1 MRKKEWVCIDDS
13 LCHTA
18 ETNTTLESNYI
29 SIKNV
34 IKINYETSNLNT
46 EAIKQ
51 HKCCDPRNKV
61 NCGCF
66 SVCFLHPF
74 FKPRI

>member
-1 MRKKEWVCIDDS
+1 MRRKEWVCIDDS

-46 EAIKQ
+46 EAIK
-51 HKCCDPRNKV
+51 
-61 NCGCF
+61 
-66 SVCFLHPF
+66 
-74 FKPRI
+74 